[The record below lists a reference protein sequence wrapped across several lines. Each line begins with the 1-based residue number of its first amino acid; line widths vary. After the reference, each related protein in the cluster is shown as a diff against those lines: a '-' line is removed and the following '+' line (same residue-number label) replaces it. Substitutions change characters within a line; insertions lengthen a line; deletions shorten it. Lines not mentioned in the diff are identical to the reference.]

1 MPPEKTASRTA
12 VGGRFWGPFVTF
24 HWATF
29 QKPRDVCRDVCVLC
43 FRDMFFLRFF
53 FGLEQQLCCH
63 KHVFF
68 VLQVGDVSCFILF
81 VQVWKDRSVD
91 VSTFLMCVFVFP
103 YFELEWLFLFQGMDD
118 SRTWASSK
126 VHSPPQKKHQLHAWC
141 LTCILNQSSYICKER
156 PFPEPYHEYSSVEPL
171 QEVHSIGEVFSKS
184 FLVIYGHRESTF
196 LTKEL
201 LWWRQL

>member
-53 FGLEQQLCCH
+53 FWLEQQLCCH

-68 VLQVGDVSCFILF
+68 LQVGDVSCFILF

-91 VSTFLMCVFVFP
+91 VSTFLMCVFVFLILNWNGCF
-103 YFELEWLFLFQGMDD
+103 YFKGWMIQEPE
-118 SRTWASSK
+118 
-126 VHSPPQKKHQLHAWC
+126 HPQKSTRHRKKKHQLHAWC